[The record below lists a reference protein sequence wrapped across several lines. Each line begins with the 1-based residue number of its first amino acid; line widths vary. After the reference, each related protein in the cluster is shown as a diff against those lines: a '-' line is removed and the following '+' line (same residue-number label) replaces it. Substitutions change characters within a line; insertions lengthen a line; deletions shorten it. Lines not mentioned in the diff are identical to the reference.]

1 MNGWEPANDVE
12 RTLLGM
18 AAEDDR
24 QGYFQLIAVADLYL
38 PQIAGD
44 ASPEQRFLTVHA
56 FDQVF
61 LPVFTSVEALAGQ
74 FGHAINGYTITNAA
88 ELRRKWPHP
97 DWRLAV
103 NPGTPVDAYLSVD
116 AFAEA
121 AMGDVVVPTMSEL
134 VAAAEEEEENERLLR
149 ERHAA
154 GDHQG
159 DPAAALPA
167 AAQAGDV
174 YGYLELL
181 LDALVLVPTRHPVEP
196 DAIVEPGF
204 PWRLGEDGTV
214 AVFTSDE
221 AFARTHPEPVP
232 AVRVALP
239 FALAV
244 WPEGYGIT
252 VNPGGPDGITLGADE
267 VLWLL
272 SFTSGPTDS
281 VPDAG
286 AGS

>member
-1 MNGWEPANDVE
+1 MNEWEPANDVE
-12 RTLLGM
+12 RALLGM

-38 PQIAGD
+38 PQIAGEES
-44 ASPEQRFLTVHA
+44 AEQRFLTVHA

-74 FGHAINGYTITNAA
+74 FGHAINGYTITTFA

-97 DWRLAV
+97 DWRLAI

-116 AFAEA
+116 SFAQA
-121 AMGDVVVPTMSEL
+121 AMGDVIVPTMSEL
-134 VAAAEEEEENERLLR
+134 VTAAEEEADTEQMLR
-149 ERHAA
+149 ERQAA
-154 GDHQG
+154 GDYPD
-159 DPAAALPA
+159 DPDAALLA

-174 YGYLELL
+174 YGYLERL
-181 LDALVLVPTRHPVEP
+181 LDALVLVPTTRPVEP
-196 DAIVEPGF
+196 DAILEPGF
-204 PWRLGEDGTV
+204 PWRPGADGTIE
-214 AVFTSDE
+214 VFTSDE
-221 AFARTHPEPVP
+221 AFARTHPDPVP

-244 WPEGYGIT
+244 WPEGHGIT
-252 VNPGGPDGITLGADE
+252 VNPGGLDGITLAPDE

-272 SFTSGPTDS
+272 SFSSGQTPSDS
-281 VPDAG
+281 R
-286 AGS
+286 